1 MSDERKNTAGKDA
14 AGPDGTAE
22 QPSSSGGKRWSA
34 RRKAA
39 VAAVAAVA
47 VAACAVGA
55 AAASGAFVGDRE
67 AEPEVVREE
76 SARASYSVV
85 MSSSLWSEESDALGL
100 VVVKGEDGEQVAAKR
115 VELNSE
121 RIICDLENG
130 EYTVSFYA
138 PVLADGTMY
147 KAIEDELLTVDCGA
161 GECQHGED
169 GHGIETRIEL
179 EAVAVE
185 DMTADLVEEA
195 VLPFAEEWPAD
206 AESMR
211 EAATSKMEQHKK
223 AQEEATAEEAG
234 AAEAE
239 AGQGPSGGAA
249 PSQGGPAGGWE
260 QTGPAGGG
268 SSGGS
273 TAPQPGG
280 GGGGGSTSGGGGGGS
295 TSGGG
300 TGSGG
305 EEPPPPSKVT
315 IYYCSCGFTS
325 QEQGAVAAHRQS
337 YRELANA
344 NRDPSIYDP
353 HSSEGSYETY

>member
-14 AGPDGTAE
+14 VGPNGAAE

-39 VAAVAAVA
+39 VAAVAVVA

-67 AEPEVVREE
+67 AEGEPEAVREE
-76 SARASYSVV
+76 SARASYSVA

-100 VVVKGEDGEQVAAKR
+100 VVVKGEDGERVAAKR

-147 KAIEDELLTVDCGA
+147 KAIEDEPLTVDCGA
-161 GECQHGED
+161 GECQHGDD

-223 AQEEATAEEAG
+223 AQEEAAAEEAG
-234 AAEAE
+234 AAGAE
-239 AGQGPSGGAA
+239 AGQGPSDGAA
-249 PSQGGPAGGWE
+249 PSQGGSAGGWE

-280 GGGGGSTSGGGGGGS
+280 GDGGGS

-305 EEPPPPSKVT
+305 EEPPPPPPPSKVT